1 MERFKHS
8 DEEEPDISTT
18 RILSNR
24 RFQQQGH
31 LVTDGNTIFSNML
44 GICNTEESNVL
55 ARFLSVAGTSG
66 SSVTGI

>member
-18 RILSNR
+18 GILSNW

-31 LVTDGNTIFSNML
+31 LVTDGNPIFSNRDTNML
-44 GICNTEESNVL
+44 GICNTEESIVL
-55 ARFLSVAGTSG
+55 ATERNLIFQ
-66 SSVTGI
+66 